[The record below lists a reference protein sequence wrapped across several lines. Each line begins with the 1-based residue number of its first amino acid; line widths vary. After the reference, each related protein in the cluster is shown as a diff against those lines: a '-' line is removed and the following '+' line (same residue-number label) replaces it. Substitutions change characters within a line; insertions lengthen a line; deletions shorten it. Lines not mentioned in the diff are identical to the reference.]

1 MFSRR
6 VPRVYQG
13 CLWGVSLCCL
23 WGVSKVNQ
31 SDWKRFNV
39 IQSGPTCLRFA
50 LSDLMRLKDFD
61 QSDSKWINVNL
72 KLTSSTNP
80 KTVASQSFWSL
91 LWWQYITISTIP
103 TKSRTSHILSLWTK
117 AMQVNWTLSP
127 GTLLHYA
134 TTQKFATMQPLK
146 GQRYLRQC
154 TVLRC
159 QPLEV
164 ELKYCNFIRQAEEG
178 GGGGWSEEGEDKE
191 GAFGDTFIHEFYW
204 ANRCCFAS
212 LFSTVACS

>member
-6 VPRVYQG
+6 LPRVYQG

-23 WGVSKVNQ
+23 WAVSKVNQ

-39 IQSGPTCLRFA
+39 IQSGPKCLRFA

-91 LWWQYITISTIP
+91 LWWHIMTIYDNIHHPNQIRNLAHPITVDESNACELNP
-103 TKSRTSHILSLWTK
+103 FSRDFATHRCNHSK
-117 AMQVNWTLSP
+117 VCY
-127 GTLLHYA
+127 YA
-134 TTQKFATMQPLK
+134 TTQRA
-146 GQRYLRQC
+146 
-154 TVLRC
+154 
-159 QPLEV
+159 EV
-164 ELKYCNFIRQAEEG
+164 PQAMHCAEMPTAWG
-178 GGGGWSEEGEDKE
+178 GTE
-191 GAFGDTFIHEFYW
+191 I
-204 ANRCCFAS
+204 
-212 LFSTVACS
+212 L

>member
-6 VPRVYQG
+6 LPRVYQG

-39 IQSGPTCLRFA
+39 IQSGPKCLRFA
-50 LSDLMRLKDFD
+50 LSDLKRLKDFD

-91 LWWQYITISTIP
+91 LWWHIMTISTIP
-103 TKSRTSHILSLWTK
+103 TKFRTSHILHISVDESNAGELNPFSRDFATHRCNHSK
-117 AMQVNWTLSP
+117 VCY
-127 GTLLHYA
+127 YA
-134 TTQKFATMQPLK
+134 TTQRA
-146 GQRYLRQC
+146 
-154 TVLRC
+154 
-159 QPLEV
+159 EV
-164 ELKYCNFIRQAEEG
+164 PQAMHCAEMPTAWG
-178 GGGGWSEEGEDKE
+178 GTE
-191 GAFGDTFIHEFYW
+191 I
-204 ANRCCFAS
+204 
-212 LFSTVACS
+212 L